1 MSQEIK
7 DLIKQFEGREVKVI
21 VDENGEPLFEVYSV
35 GMALGYF
42 KSNTVKGKTYY
53 QCRKDRVRKIIEG
66 ADIEPLV
73 HGGLIYFTE
82 EMLYDFML
90 EARTEKCRA
99 FRKWVTS
106 EVLPQIRKYGAYINE
121 DENKVDKEY
130 LKFARGTIKETFRN
144 CPVES
149 IGTLFKE
156 AMGFYSE
163 NKNKLN
169 YYTDKGTVR
178 SNRKYRKDKK
188 LSVAESKLEICN
200 TIKATLLERDRD
212 LISNGIIGCSREI
225 NVVIVE
231 IERTIKDVN
240 KAIARGKLASNTK
253 TIGKLKAELE
263 AKEVEHN
270 QILQIY
276 QPKDDDYIT
285 IEEYPISKNSL
296 YDAVLDYNTGEPR
309 FVCSNKYNKWKHW
322 FKIKADEAG
331 LREAFSHIN
340 FDEDV
345 FISYKVIAPYGYDVS
360 NLINPLQDI
369 LADYFD
375 CMSDQKFHICNTEI
389 EGYYSD
395 IKDGSIKIYLCNK
408 GDF

>member
-1 MSQEIK
+1 MSQELKVINNQKILEK
-7 DLIKQFEGREVKVI
+7 DFKIYGSIENPLFLAKDVAEWIEHSNPRMMLQKIDEEEKVVNIVYTHGGNQEAWFLTEYGLYEVLMQSRKPIAKAFKREVKNILKQLRTKGVVI
-21 VDENGEPLFEVYSV
+21 TET
-35 GMALGYF
+35 A
-42 KSNTVKGKTYY
+42 
-53 QCRKDRVRKIIEG
+53 
-66 ADIEPLV
+66 
-73 HGGLIYFTE
+73 TE
-82 EMLYDFML
+82 EAIDF
-90 EARTEKCRA
+90 EKKYGIYR
-99 FRKWVTS
+99 
-106 EVLPQIRKYGAYINE
+106 IRKTFTNSNNLRADWEEFKDLSKAEWKAKRLSGQDRIKLHNIIFDAISKRLQNNITE
-121 DENKVDKEY
+121 
-130 LKFARGTIKETFRN
+130 LKGSEMLAMQELLTDIKSDTLKLCNNVNGGIKRGQTQE
-144 CPVES
+144 
-149 IGTLFKE
+149 
-156 AMGFYSE
+156 
-163 NKNKLN
+163 
-169 YYTDKGTVR
+169 
-178 SNRKYRKDKK
+178 
-188 LSVAESKLEICN
+188 
-200 TIKATLLERDRD
+200 
-212 LISNGIIGCSREI
+212 
-225 NVVIVE
+225 
-231 IERTIKDVN
+231 
-240 KAIARGKLASNTK
+240 
-253 TIGKLKAELE
+253 IGKLKAELE

>member
-1 MSQEIK
+1 MSNNIITREFEKTEIQFKIDEQGQSFVRIDEVARFCGWTQIKNGKDFIRWETVNKYLEELNSQLVGKGDFIPEYIMYPLIGKAKNERATKFMLWVGQVLTQLRTKGVVITEKATEEAIDFEKKYGTYRIRKTFTNSNNLRADYEEFK
-7 DLIKQFEGREVKVI
+7 DLSKAEWKAKRLSGQDRIKLHNIIFDAISKRLQNNITE
-21 VDENGEPLFEVYSV
+21 L
-35 GMALGYF
+35 
-42 KSNTVKGKTYY
+42 KGS
-53 QCRKDRVRKIIEG
+53 
-66 ADIEPLV
+66 
-73 HGGLIYFTE
+73 
-82 EMLYDFML
+82 EMLAMQELLTDIKSD
-90 EARTEKCRA
+90 T
-99 FRKWVTS
+99 
-106 EVLPQIRKYGAYINE
+106 
-121 DENKVDKEY
+121 
-130 LKFARGTIKETFRN
+130 LKLCNNVNGGIKRGQTQE
-144 CPVES
+144 
-149 IGTLFKE
+149 
-156 AMGFYSE
+156 
-163 NKNKLN
+163 
-169 YYTDKGTVR
+169 
-178 SNRKYRKDKK
+178 
-188 LSVAESKLEICN
+188 
-200 TIKATLLERDRD
+200 
-212 LISNGIIGCSREI
+212 
-225 NVVIVE
+225 
-231 IERTIKDVN
+231 
-240 KAIARGKLASNTK
+240 
-253 TIGKLKAELE
+253 IGKLKAELE

-331 LREAFSHIN
+331 LREAFSNVN

>member
-1 MSQEIK
+1 MYPLIGKAKNERATKFMLWVGQVLTQLRTKGVVITEKATEEAIDFEKKYGTYRIRKTFTNSNNLRADYEEFK
-7 DLIKQFEGREVKVI
+7 DLSKAEWKAKRLSGQDRIKLHNIIFDAISKRLQNNITE
-21 VDENGEPLFEVYSV
+21 L
-35 GMALGYF
+35 
-42 KSNTVKGKTYY
+42 KGS
-53 QCRKDRVRKIIEG
+53 
-66 ADIEPLV
+66 
-73 HGGLIYFTE
+73 
-82 EMLYDFML
+82 EMLAMQELLTDIKSD
-90 EARTEKCRA
+90 T
-99 FRKWVTS
+99 
-106 EVLPQIRKYGAYINE
+106 
-121 DENKVDKEY
+121 
-130 LKFARGTIKETFRN
+130 LKLCNNVNGGIKRGQTQE
-144 CPVES
+144 
-149 IGTLFKE
+149 
-156 AMGFYSE
+156 
-163 NKNKLN
+163 
-169 YYTDKGTVR
+169 
-178 SNRKYRKDKK
+178 
-188 LSVAESKLEICN
+188 
-200 TIKATLLERDRD
+200 
-212 LISNGIIGCSREI
+212 
-225 NVVIVE
+225 
-231 IERTIKDVN
+231 
-240 KAIARGKLASNTK
+240 
-253 TIGKLKAELE
+253 IGKLKAELE

-331 LREAFSHIN
+331 LREAFSNVN

>member
-1 MSQEIK
+1 MTKNIITNEN
-7 DLIKQFEGREVKVI
+7 VI
-21 VDENGEPLFEVYSV
+21 TKEFEVRTIESRQV
-35 GMALGYF
+35 AEMMGKSHSALLKMIDGSKDGNAIGIKPVLE
-42 KSNTVKGKTYY
+42 KSNFDLSDYFIESSYKSGNRDYKCYLCTKKG
-53 QCRKDRVRKIIEG
+53 C
-66 ADIEPLV
+66 
-73 HGGLIYFTE
+73 
-82 EMLYDFML
+82 EML
-90 EARTEKCRA
+90 
-99 FRKWVTS
+99 
-106 EVLPQIRKYGAYINE
+106 G
-121 DENKVDKEY
+121 
-130 LKFARGTIKETFRN
+130 
-144 CPVES
+144 
-149 IGTLFKE
+149 
-156 AMGFYSE
+156 
-163 NKNKLN
+163 NKLQGE
-169 YYTDKGTVR
+169 KGILFTA
-178 SNRKYRKDKK
+178 KYVEAFHDMKDA
-188 LSVAESKLEICN
+188 L
-200 TIKATLLERDRD
+200 
-212 LISNGIIGCSREI
+212 
-225 NVVIVE
+225 VE
-231 IERTIKDVN
+231 IETTIQEHGALTQSEWNKIKKKSKYLTENIHSGKSTKEYIKGCDLMHLQDVIDEVYNVAKPCKGDIRYEILDSAIKTLTDISSEYDYSNPMNTFIKTVADNGVIKLQSIQTEKLVRETDNKDR
-240 KAIARGKLASNTK
+240 K
-253 TIGKLKAELE
+253 IGKLKAELE

-276 QPKDDDYIT
+276 QPRDDDYIT

>member
-1 MSQEIK
+1 MAQELKNIITNENVITKTSVEVAEMVGKAHNKLMRDIRGYIEDLK
-7 DLIKQFEGREVKVI
+7 DSPKVDSRNLFVESTYINKQNKKQ
-21 VDENGEPLFEVYSV
+21 PCY
-35 GMALGYF
+35 
-42 KSNTVKGKTYY
+42 
-53 QCRKDRVRKIIEG
+53 
-66 ADIEPLV
+66 LV
-73 HGGLIYFTE
+73 
-82 EMLYDFML
+82 
-90 EARTEKCRA
+90 TEKGCEFIA
-99 FRKWVTS
+99 
-106 EVLPQIRKYGAYINE
+106 
-121 DENKVDKEY
+121 
-130 LKFARGTIKETFRN
+130 
-144 CPVES
+144 
-149 IGTLFKE
+149 
-156 AMGFYSE
+156 
-163 NKNKLN
+163 NKL
-169 YYTDKGTVR
+169 TGKKGSEFTA
-178 SNRKYRKDKK
+178 KYIEAFHDMKDA
-188 LSVAESKLEICN
+188 L
-200 TIKATLLERDRD
+200 
-212 LISNGIIGCSREI
+212 
-225 NVVIVE
+225 VE
-231 IERTIKDVN
+231 IETTIQEHGALTQSEWNKIKKKSKYLTENIHSGKSTKEYIKGCDLMHLQDVIDEVYNVAKPCKGDIRYEILDSAIKTLTDISSEYDYSNPMNTFIKTVADNGVIKLQSIQTEKLVRETDNKDR
-240 KAIARGKLASNTK
+240 K
-253 TIGKLKAELE
+253 IGKLKAELE

-331 LREAFSHIN
+331 LREAFSNVN

-375 CMSDQKFHICNTEI
+375 CISDQKFHICNTEI